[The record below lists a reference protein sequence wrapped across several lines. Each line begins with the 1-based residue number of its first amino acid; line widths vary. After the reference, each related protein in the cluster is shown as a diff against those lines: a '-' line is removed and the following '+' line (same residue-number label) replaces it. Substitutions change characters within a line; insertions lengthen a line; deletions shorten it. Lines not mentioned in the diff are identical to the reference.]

1 MFVEIKGKYNIANNY
16 KSQARHIQV
25 WQFYKSFFS
34 PKVNFLTYV
43 SKRQFSETKSY
54 FHQMHVT
61 RNCPSLTLVMDKE

>member
-34 PKVNFLTYV
+34 TLKYV
-43 SKRQFSETKSY
+43 LKRQFSETKSY
-54 FHQMHVT
+54 FHQKHVT
-61 RNCPSLTLVMDKE
+61 RNCPSLTLVIDKE